1 MKAVFMKIVIAL
13 IVIVVFYLLCK
24 FVEFLFDWF
33 EK

>member
-1 MKAVFMKIVIAL
+1 MGEILKILVIAL
-13 IVIVVFYLLCK
+13 IVIVVFYLLCR